1 MEHFKPGEASTS
13 RDFSDR
19 SECSL
24 DAVRRSFDHPHAQPG
39 PSTSTMP
46 TPNSIRA
53 LLMTANRNRMLSPSP
68 KHMYTTRYGTQENIY
83 EEITDE
89 ERMHLISGHSML
101 SLNQNTL
108 EEEFRQVQNR
118 HRRILGE
125 LNLSV
130 EALLMPVTPPSDS
143 PTGDEQET
151 SAISTNVN
159 HNNNNGN
166 ASCIEELIN
175 GTVGP
180 TDELLSPVSAHAT
193 LVGDLDSGFSG
204 SSSGGASYVGS
215 LRYRTGLMTRSS
227 TPSGPSSGSMS
238 GSGSCRS
245 SQRSNEDPGILSL
258 SSRSSSLYGSTKVKA
273 AEDPGPAGS
282 KDAKNK
288 TSFWSRKGWRKF
300 PGFSSTSSVNKSGL
314 NNGESNSIFSFDA

>member
-1 MEHFKPGEASTS
+1 MEPFKPGIASTS
-13 RDFSDR
+13 HQDR
-19 SECSL
+19 PEISL
-24 DAVRRSFDHPHAQPG
+24 DTIRRQFDQPPTMPG
-39 PSTSTMP
+39 PSTSSVP

-53 LLMTANRNRMLSPSP
+53 LLMTANRNRLLSPSP
-68 KHMYTTRYGTQENIY
+68 RHMYTTRYGTQENIY

-89 ERMHLISGHSML
+89 ERMHLITGHSML

-130 EALLMPVTPPSDS
+130 EALLMPATPPSDS
-143 PTGDEQET
+143 PSDDVNDGGT
-151 SAISTNVN
+151 STQ
-159 HNNNNGN
+159 N

-175 GTVGP
+175 GAVGP

-282 KDAKNK
+282 KDATKNK

>member
-1 MEHFKPGEASTS
+1 MEHFRPAVASTS
-13 RDFSDR
+13 KDTSGRGERLQDDSR
-19 SECSL
+19 K
-24 DAVRRSFDHPHAQPG
+24 SFDYHQAVAG
-39 PSTSTMP
+39 PSTMP

-53 LLMTANRNRMLSPSP
+53 LLMTASRNRTQTPSP
-68 KHMYTTRYGTQENIY
+68 RHMYTTRYGTQENIY

-130 EALLMPVTPPSDS
+130 EALLMPTTPPSDS
-143 PTGDEQET
+143 PTGEDDE
-151 SAISTNVN
+151 AA
-159 HNNNNGN
+159 
-166 ASCIEELIN
+166 ASGATCIDELLT
-175 GTVGP
+175 GAVGP

-204 SSSGGASYVGS
+204 SSGASYVGS

-282 KDAKNK
+282 KDTKNK
-288 TSFWSRKGWRKF
+288 SSFWSRKGWRKF
-300 PGFSSTSSVNKSGL
+300 PGFSSTSSVHKTGL
-314 NNGESNSIFSFDA
+314 NNNGESNSIFSFDA

>member
-1 MEHFKPGEASTS
+1 MEHFKPGVAPSSQQE
-13 RDFSDR
+13 RP
-19 SECSL
+19 ECSL
-24 DAVRRSFDHPHAQPG
+24 DAVRRQFDHPHTMAG

-53 LLMTANRNRMLSPSP
+53 LLMTANRNRLLSPSP
-68 KHMYTTRYGTQENIY
+68 RHMYTTRYGTQENIY

-143 PTGDEQET
+143 PTGD
-151 SAISTNVN
+151 TNGDGDVAAATQ
-159 HNNNNGN
+159 N
-166 ASCIEELIN
+166 ASCIEELLN
-175 GTVGP
+175 GAVGP

-258 SSRSSSLYGSTKVKA
+258 SSRSSSLYGSTRVKA

-282 KDAKNK
+282 KDANKNK

>member
-1 MEHFKPGEASTS
+1 MAHFKPGTALTS
-13 RDFSDR
+13 KEIPDRRDS
-19 SECSL
+19 SV
-24 DAVRRSFDHPHAQPG
+24 DAIRRTFDHPHAVAG

-108 EEEFRQVQNR
+108 EEEFRQVQSR

-130 EALLMPVTPPSDS
+130 EALLMPVTPPSES
-143 PTGDEQET
+143 PTGEDGE
-151 SAISTNVN
+151 STPNQ
-159 HNNNNGN
+159 
-166 ASCIEELIN
+166 ASCIDELIT
-175 GTVGP
+175 GAVGP

-282 KDAKNK
+282 KDNKSK
-288 TSFWSRKGWRKF
+288 TSFWSRKGWKKF